1 MIDKINYC
9 KISVIRAGHIYGKR
23 TDLMD
28 LYLGEGGEGICIY
41 TERGEI
47 SLGGKNT
54 SICNLLNLLLFPV

>member
-9 KISVIRAGHIYGKR
+9 KISVIRAGHIYGQR

-54 SICNLLNLLLFPV
+54 SI